1 MDINKYSVKIAWSD
15 EDECFV
21 ATIPEFPN
29 LSAFGDSQEEAMADA
44 KVVLQM
50 AVESLERDDIAAP
63 VPKVVEHHEYSGQ
76 VRLRMP
82 KSLHK
87 ELAVTAADDSV
98 SLNAYMVMT
107 LVKHLAAGQ
116 ASREVMDKIDR
127 VLDQQ
132 NQQFATMVRKLNQQE
147 RAEDYEESQYGS
159 QFFVH
164 GDDKFSTTTLQN

>member
-1 MDINKYSVKIAWSD
+1 MDINKYSVNIAWSD

-29 LSAFGDSQEEAMADA
+29 LSAFGESQEEAIADA

-50 AVESLERDDIAAP
+50 AADSLERDGIAPPA
-63 VPKVVEHHEYSGQ
+63 PKVVEHHEYSGQ

-87 ELAVTAADDSV
+87 ELTVTAADEGT
-98 SLNAYMVMT
+98 SLNAYMVIT
-107 LVKHLAAGQ
+107 LVKHLAASQ
-116 ASREVMDKIDR
+116 TSREVMDKIDR

-132 NQQFATMVRKLNQQE
+132 NQQFATMVRKLNQNE
-147 RAEDYEESQYGS
+147 RPADYEELQYGS
-159 QFFVH
+159 FF
-164 GDDKFSTTTLQN
+164 GSTEDQFSTTTLQN